1 MDIFEKIEHDHKKQR
16 ELMNGILNENT
27 SVSERQQLFDEFRV
41 EFRAHA
47 AAEEESF
54 YAPMLENS
62 ETTDQSRHSVA
73 EHHDAIELLEEL
85 EKLNVSDDE
94 WLSTFKKLADE
105 NEHHMEEEES
115 SVFDAVRKEM
125 KDTEIENMLGVFED
139 RKSQELEH
147 A

>member
-1 MDIFEKIEHDHKKQR
+1 MKE
-16 ELMNGILNENT
+16 ILNDET
-27 SVSERQQLFDEFRV
+27 SRSDRQGLFDEFRQ
-41 EFRAHA
+41 EFKAHA

-73 EHHDAIELLEEL
+73 EHHEAMELLEEL
-85 EKLNVSDDE
+85 TSLDMADEK

-105 NEHHMEEEES
+105 NEHHMQEEEAD
-115 SVFDAVRKEM
+115 VFDVVRTEM
-125 KDTEIENMLGVFED
+125 KASEIEGMLGVFEN
-139 RKSQELEH
+139 RKTQELEQ